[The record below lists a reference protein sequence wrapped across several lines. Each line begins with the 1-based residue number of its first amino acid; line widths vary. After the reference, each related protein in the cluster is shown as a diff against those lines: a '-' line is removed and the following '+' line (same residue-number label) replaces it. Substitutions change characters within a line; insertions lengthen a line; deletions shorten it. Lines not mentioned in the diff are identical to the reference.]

1 MDIRVLEYFLMAAR
15 EENITKAAQ
24 LLHVTQPTLSR
35 QLMQLEDELG
45 VKLFERTNH
54 SVLLTDEGF
63 LFRRRAQDIVAMA
76 EKAKSEVTQNEETL
90 SGIISIGCN
99 ELRSVQELAQAMT
112 AFQSRYPRVKFELY
126 SGSNEE
132 IQERIEQGSLDIGL
146 FLEPFNLTKYATL
159 SMQMKERWGALIH
172 REAALAAQDTIHPG
186 DLVGT
191 LVMTIH
197 VNTPAHM
204 ELRQW
209 SGDFAKDMDFSAN
222 YNVLHNAVI
231 VARERK
237 GAVIC
242 LEQDCHY
249 DDMKFLPLEPELSVG
264 SALAWKEGR
273 IVSRAAKAFLQ
284 FLQQQEEE
292 AKKEL
297 ENRQKANDQQN
308 AIELENK
315 GNELLAEG
323 KYENA
328 ITFYQTAQAIYVRL
342 ELPDLADGIN
352 GKIAAARAGIEAAQ
366 QAEEEAQRLA
376 REQENTE
383 TETKEYGP
391 GAGVQ

>member
-76 EKAKSEVTQNEETL
+76 EKAKSEVAQNEETL
-90 SGIISIGCN
+90 TGIISIGCN
-99 ELRSVQELAQAMT
+99 ELRSVQELAKAMT
-112 AFQSRYPRVKFELY
+112 AFQNRYPKVKFELY

-146 FLEPFNLTKYATL
+146 FLEPFNLTKYTTL
-159 SMQMKERWGALIH
+159 PMQTKERWGALIH
-172 REAALAAQDTIHPG
+172 QEAPLATQDTIHPG

-197 VNTPAHM
+197 INTPAHT
-204 ELRQW
+204 ELSQW
-209 SGDFAKDMDFSAN
+209 SGDFAREMDFSAN

-231 VARERK
+231 IARERK

-242 LEQDCHY
+242 LEQDCRY

-264 SALAWKEGR
+264 SALAWTERR

-284 FLQQQEEE
+284 LLQQEGAERE
-292 AKKEL
+292 
-297 ENRQKANDQQN
+297 
-308 AIELENK
+308 
-315 GNELLAEG
+315 EG
-323 KYENA
+323 KEKRQYE
-328 ITFYQTAQAIYVRL
+328 
-342 ELPDLADGIN
+342 
-352 GKIAAARAGIEAAQ
+352 K
-366 QAEEEAQRLA
+366 
-376 REQENTE
+376 
-383 TETKEYGP
+383 
-391 GAGVQ
+391 

>member
-76 EKAKSEVTQNEETL
+76 EKAKSEVAQNEETL
-90 SGIISIGCN
+90 TGIISIGCN
-99 ELRSVQELAQAMT
+99 ELRSVQELAKAMT
-112 AFQSRYPRVKFELY
+112 AFQNRYPKVKFELY

-146 FLEPFNLTKYATL
+146 FLEPFNLTKYTTL
-159 SMQMKERWGALIH
+159 PMQTKERWGALIH
-172 REAALAAQDTIHPG
+172 QEAPLATQDTIHPG

-197 VNTPAHM
+197 INTPAHT
-204 ELRQW
+204 ELSQW
-209 SGDFAKDMDFSAN
+209 SGDFAREMDFSAN

-231 VARERK
+231 IARERK

-264 SALAWKEGR
+264 SALAW
-273 IVSRAAKAFLQ
+273 
-284 FLQQQEEE
+284 
-292 AKKEL
+292 
-297 ENRQKANDQQN
+297 
-308 AIELENK
+308 
-315 GNELLAEG
+315 
-323 KYENA
+323 
-328 ITFYQTAQAIYVRL
+328 
-342 ELPDLADGIN
+342 
-352 GKIAAARAGIEAAQ
+352 
-366 QAEEEAQRLA
+366 
-376 REQENTE
+376 
-383 TETKEYGP
+383 
-391 GAGVQ
+391 

>member
-15 EENITKAAQ
+15 EETITKAAQ
-24 LLHVTQPTLSR
+24 LLHATQPNLSR

-209 SGDFAKDMDFSAN
+209 SGDFA
-222 YNVLHNAVI
+222 
-231 VARERK
+231 
-237 GAVIC
+237 
-242 LEQDCHY
+242 
-249 DDMKFLPLEPELSVG
+249 
-264 SALAWKEGR
+264 
-273 IVSRAAKAFLQ
+273 
-284 FLQQQEEE
+284 
-292 AKKEL
+292 
-297 ENRQKANDQQN
+297 
-308 AIELENK
+308 
-315 GNELLAEG
+315 
-323 KYENA
+323 
-328 ITFYQTAQAIYVRL
+328 
-342 ELPDLADGIN
+342 
-352 GKIAAARAGIEAAQ
+352 
-366 QAEEEAQRLA
+366 
-376 REQENTE
+376 
-383 TETKEYGP
+383 
-391 GAGVQ
+391 